1 MHDILT
7 LQSMKE
13 NPYVARHT
21 YVIVVEKEFLHVQYT
36 NATIDEREP
45 WVRDIPTL
53 QSMKENPYSARY
65 TNETIVILT

>member
-1 MHDILT
+1 MRNILT
-7 LQSMKE
+7 LQSIKE
-13 NPYVARHT
+13 DPYVARHT
-21 YVIVVEKEFLHVQYT
+21 YIIVVEKEFLHVQYT
-36 NATIDEREP
+36 NATIDEIES

>member
-45 WVRDIPTL
+45 
-53 QSMKENPYSARY
+53 
-65 TNETIVILT
+65 